1 MAARPNPDLLLRRV
15 QAEESPRARLRVF
28 FGFAPGV
35 GKTFRMLQVAREMKA
50 HGTDLVVGIVE
61 THARSETEALLE
73 GLEHTNAPGSRHDKR
88 WQDVL
93 ELLDAGI
100 DVLTTVNVQ
109 HVESLNDVV
118 AQITR
123 VQVRETIPDSILE
136 RADEMELVDI
146 APDDLL
152 ERLEAGKVYL
162 PDQAARAA
170 QHFFQRGNLL
180 ALRELALRRTAQR
193 VDQDVL
199 LYRETHGVEATWPT
213 AERLLVCVGPA
224 PSAGQLIRSAY
235 RIAASVRCPWSAV
248 YVERT
253 TGRALSKGAR
263 ENLEA
268 NLALA
273 ESLGATVTRLTG
285 TRVADALLAHARRAN
300 ATRIVIGKPTHSRL
314 RDRLFGSL
322 LDDVV
327 RGSGDIEVH
336 AIRGAIEQAAERPGA
351 APPEKPTPWTA
362 YAASAAIVALATL
375 ACLAVRHVYP
385 VPDLEVL
392 YLLAVMLAAVRYG
405 RGPSIAAA
413 FLAVVSYDFFF
424 VPPSLTLE
432 VADARYLLTFALMFG
447 VGFLLSELTARIRR
461 QEQDAL
467 LREERTAV
475 LYALSRALASATD
488 ARQAAEIV
496 ARQAWDVFGAAA
508 FVLRSND
515 EGPLTV
521 VARWPESAFLDAKE
535 VSVAQ
540 WANDNGRAAGF
551 GTATLPGSKSV
562 CFPIRIGSA
571 ALGVLALVPSGVA
584 VAVEQHEFLDAFT
597 RQAGFAFERARLI
610 DDARVVAVRA
620 KAEEMRSS
628 LLSAVSHDLRTP
640 LAAITGAATS
650 LGSGVSEEAR
660 TELLET
666 LVEEAERLERL
677 VANLLEMTRLDSGEV
692 RLKRAWVPLE
702 EMVGSAL
709 ARLEKRIGDR
719 QVQVALGGAPL
730 VSVDPVLFEQVFV
743 NLLENALKYTPAES
757 AIEIRATAREA
768 QVEIEVGD
776 RGAGLAPGTERR
788 IFEKFFRGAHPGV
801 GGVGLGLPICKAIV
815 EAHGG
820 TIAAENRPGGG
831 TVFRVILPVP
841 SEAPSISALLAEGAS
856 T

>member
-1 MAARPNPDLLLRRV
+1 V
-15 QAEESPRARLRVF
+15 
-28 FGFAPGV
+28 
-35 GKTFRMLQVAREMKA
+35 
-50 HGTDLVVGIVE
+50 
-61 THARSETEALLE
+61 
-73 GLEHTNAPGSRHDKR
+73 
-88 WQDVL
+88 
-93 ELLDAGI
+93 
-100 DVLTTVNVQ
+100 
-109 HVESLNDVV
+109 
-118 AQITR
+118 
-123 VQVRETIPDSILE
+123 
-136 RADEMELVDI
+136 
-146 APDDLL
+146 
-152 ERLEAGKVYL
+152 
-162 PDQAARAA
+162 
-170 QHFFQRGNLL
+170 
-180 ALRELALRRTAQR
+180 
-193 VDQDVL
+193 
-199 LYRETHGVEATWPT
+199 
-213 AERLLVCVGPA
+213 
-224 PSAGQLIRSAY
+224 
-235 RIAASVRCPWSAV
+235 
-248 YVERT
+248 
-253 TGRALSKGAR
+253 
-263 ENLEA
+263 
-268 NLALA
+268 
-273 ESLGATVTRLTG
+273 
-285 TRVADALLAHARRAN
+285 
-300 ATRIVIGKPTHSRL
+300 TRIVIGKPTHWRL

-336 AIRGAIEQAAERPGA
+336 AIRGTLEDAAERTGP
-351 APPEKPTPWTA
+351 APAEKRTPWVA
-362 YAASAAIVALATL
+362 YVAAAAIVALATVG
-375 ACLAVRHVYP
+375 CLAVRHVYP

-392 YLLAVMLAAVRYG
+392 YLLAVMVTAVRYG

-424 VPPSLTLE
+424 VPPSLTLA
-432 VADARYLLTFALMFG
+432 VADARYLLTFALMFA

-496 ARQAWDVFGAAA
+496 ARQAWEVFGAAA
-508 FVLRSND
+508 FVLRSHD
-515 EGPLTV
+515 GGPLV
-521 VARWPESAFLDAKE
+521 VVSRWPEGASLDAKE

-562 CFPIRIGSA
+562 CFPIRIGSV
-571 ALGVLALVPSGVA
+571 ALGVLAFVPSGVP

-610 DDARVVAVRA
+610 DEARAVAVRA

-650 LGSGVSEEAR
+650 LGSGVSPEAR

-666 LVEEAERLERL
+666 LIEEAERLERL

-692 RLKRAWVPLE
+692 RLKRAWVPLD

-709 ARLEKRIGDR
+709 GRLEKRIGDR
-719 QVQVALGGAPL
+719 PVRVALGGVSL

-743 NLLENALKYTPAES
+743 NLLENALKYTPDGT
-757 AIEIRATAREA
+757 AIEVDASALDGG
-768 QVEIEVGD
+768 VEIDVMD
-776 RGAGLAPGTERR
+776 RGPGLATGTERS

-820 TIAAENRPGGG
+820 TIAAESRSEGG
-831 TVFRVILPVP
+831 TVFRVLLPVP
-841 SEAPSISALLAEGAS
+841 SEAPSVPDLLAEGALS
-856 T
+856 